1 MKLSKPQLEALLK
14 MAAKQLKMSETELVD
29 KLQNRDFD
37 SLLKG
42 NQSKQVEAILK
53 DKKAIDDLL
62 GSDAAKEIMKKHK
75 GT

>member
-1 MKLSKPQLEALLK
+1 MKLSKSQMEALLK
-14 MAAKQLKMSETELVD
+14 MAARQLKMTEAELVS

-42 NQSKQVEAILK
+42 DQSKQVAAILK
-53 DKKAIDDLL
+53 DKKAVDDIL

-75 GT
+75 GN